1 VTTGFAGAEDA
12 PAKINLAL
20 HVRRRRDDGYHDL
33 ETLFAFTRFGDRLTA
48 TEADDWSLDVV
59 GPTADAAGPLAENLV
74 LWAVHAF
81 AAATGIRE
89 RYAFTLEKHI
99 PVAAGLGGGSADAGA
114 ALRLLDRLTGHPLG
128 EAGLE
133 RIGAG
138 LGADVPACV
147 RSRPA
152 FGSGAG
158 EALVDAAP
166 LPPLGVL
173 LVNPRVAVPTGPVFR
188 AWDRVDRGPL
198 GHDWRMARN
207 DLEAPAISLQ
217 PVIAD
222 VLAWLRGLPGAS
234 PAGRGPERLVGAV
247 DRAAPAD
254 FEQQLGGHAFHA
266 VPAHQHKHRAIA
278 ADRKGTDFDNGRSH
292 RNSLPKAQPFRC
304 FPGFRHAERG

>member
-234 PAGRGPERLVGAV
+234 LGRMSGSGATCFALFEGAIPPVEAPNGWWVQSTALLQPTSNSSSAGTLSTPSPRTSTS
-247 DRAAPAD
+247 
-254 FEQQLGGHAFHA
+254 
-266 VPAHQHKHRAIA
+266 IA
-278 ADRKGTDFDNGRSH
+278 R
-292 RNSLPKAQPFRC
+292 
-304 FPGFRHAERG
+304 

>member
-1 VTTGFAGAEDA
+1 
-12 PAKINLAL
+12 
-20 HVRRRRDDGYHDL
+20 
-33 ETLFAFTRFGDRLTA
+33 
-48 TEADDWSLDVV
+48 
-59 GPTADAAGPLAENLV
+59 
-74 LWAVHAF
+74 
-81 AAATGIRE
+81 
-89 RYAFTLEKHI
+89 
-99 PVAAGLGGGSADAGA
+99 
-114 ALRLLDRLTGHPLG
+114 PLG

-188 AWDRVDRGPL
+188 AWDWVDRGPL

-234 PAGRGPERLVGAV
+234 LGRRSGSGATCFALFEGAIPPVEAPNGWWVQPTALLKSTSNISSAGTLSTPSSRTSTSVAR
-247 DRAAPAD
+247 
-254 FEQQLGGHAFHA
+254 
-266 VPAHQHKHRAIA
+266 
-278 ADRKGTDFDNGRSH
+278 
-292 RNSLPKAQPFRC
+292 
-304 FPGFRHAERG
+304 

>member
-234 PAGRGPERLVGAV
+234 LGRMSGSGATCFALFEGAISPVEAPNGWWVQSTALLQPTSNSSSAGTLSTPSPRTSTS
-247 DRAAPAD
+247 
-254 FEQQLGGHAFHA
+254 
-266 VPAHQHKHRAIA
+266 IA
-278 ADRKGTDFDNGRSH
+278 R
-292 RNSLPKAQPFRC
+292 
-304 FPGFRHAERG
+304 

>member
-234 PAGRGPERLVGAV
+234 LGRMSGSGATCFALFEGAIPPVEAPNGWWVQSTALLQPTSNSSSAGTLSTLSPRTSTS
-247 DRAAPAD
+247 
-254 FEQQLGGHAFHA
+254 
-266 VPAHQHKHRAIA
+266 IA
-278 ADRKGTDFDNGRSH
+278 R
-292 RNSLPKAQPFRC
+292 
-304 FPGFRHAERG
+304 